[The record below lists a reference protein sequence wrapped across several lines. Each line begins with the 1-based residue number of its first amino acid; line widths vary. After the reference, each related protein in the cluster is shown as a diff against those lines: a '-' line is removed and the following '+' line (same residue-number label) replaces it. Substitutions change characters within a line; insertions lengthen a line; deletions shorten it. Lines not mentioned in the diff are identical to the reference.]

1 MTILFILTTILAFV
15 GYMFI
20 LFLGN
25 YVIDEKKLVLN
36 ASSSLVDLEGNTITN
51 VFVENRQYVEI
62 DEIPKHVEQA
72 FLAVEDKR
80 FYEHNGIDIWAIGR
94 ALYKDV
100 LAFGKVE
107 GGSTITQ
114 QLAKNV
120 FLTNDKT
127 FLRKTKEAIIAI
139 NLERKYSKE
148 KILEMYLNQVYF
160 GHGTYG
166 IQAASQ
172 FYFQKDV
179 NELTLEEAALLAGV
193 PKAPTTYSPILNPE
207 KSIERRNVV
216 LNLMEEQN
224 IITPKEAVISQG
236 KTLSLNVREKEELP
250 WLSTYMDMVL
260 KEAEE
265 RYHLSN
271 EAILKGG
278 YKITVPIDV
287 HLQQKAYEMFKDKAF
302 FPGTNDKVEG
312 AFVLLNNRTG
322 GVLSAI
328 GGREYVRKGFNR
340 LTTRRQPGSTFKPIA
355 VYAPAMEERM
365 YEPYSFLKDEEM
377 SYGDYEPKNYDHKYS
392 GSVTMFDALIE
403 SKNAPAVWLLDQL
416 GVQTSK
422 HYLKQNGIQIED
434 EGLAIALGGLKYG
447 VSPLELANSYRT
459 FAQKGQY
466 SQPYF
471 IEKIVDKEGN
481 VVAEVEKEQKQVY
494 SPQTAWNM
502 TRMLEQVV
510 EQGTARVGDYEGA
523 LAGKTGTTSY
533 PGKEGAIMDAWFAGF
548 TPEVTGAVWIGYD
561 ETNERNHLKS
571 GSTSATKLFKAIL
584 KDTHIETETAFSVPE
599 GLDDLDEPIRLKAV
613 KDLTVSYHFKP
624 LQLFTVKL
632 TWNPQEDER
641 VVYKIYRKREGK
653 TKEYIGS
660 VKGKGSFDETFVN
673 VFSKDAYQVVP
684 YNPQTKSEGEGTEFI
699 TPSW

>member
-1 MTILFILTTILAFV
+1 MLTTVLAFV

-20 LFLGN
+20 LFIGN

-36 ASSSLVDLEGNTITN
+36 ASSSLVDVEGNTITN

-80 FYEHNGIDIWAIGR
+80 FYEHSGIDIWAIGR

-127 FLRKTKEAIIAI
+127 LLRKTKEAIIAI
-139 NLERKYSKE
+139 NLERKYSKD

-166 IQAASQ
+166 IQAATQ

-179 NELTLEEAALLAGV
+179 KQLTLEEAALLAGI

-236 KTLSLNVREKEELP
+236 KTLSLNVKEKEEMP

-271 EAILKGG
+271 EAVLKGG
-278 YKITVPIDV
+278 YKITVPIDI

-340 LTTRRQPGSTFKPIA
+340 LTTRRQPGSTFKPLA
-355 VYAPAMEERM
+355 VYAPAMEEGL
-365 YEPYSFLKDEEM
+365 YEPYSMLKDEEI
-377 SYGDYEPKNYDHKYS
+377 SYGDYQPKNYDHQYN
-392 GSVTMFDALIE
+392 GFVTMFDALIE
-403 SKNAPAVWLLDQL
+403 SKNAPAVWLLDKL
-416 GVQTSK
+416 GVKTSK
-422 HYLKQNGIQIED
+422 RYLKQNGIQIED

-459 FAQKGQY
+459 FAQNGQY
-466 SQPYF
+466 SKPYF

-481 VVAEVEKEQKQVY
+481 IVAEVTRESKQVY

-510 EQGTARVGDYEGA
+510 EKGTARSGEYGGA

-533 PGKEGAIMDAWFAGF
+533 PGKEGAVMDAWFAGF

-561 ETNERNHLKS
+561 ETSVTHHLKA
-571 GSTSATKLFKAIL
+571 GSAYATKLFKAIL
-584 KDTHIETETAFSVPE
+584 KGTHVETKTAFSVPD
-599 GLDDLDEPIRLKAV
+599 GLADLDEPIRLKAV
-613 KDLTVSYHFKP
+613 KNFTVSYQFKP

-641 VVYKIYRKREGK
+641 VVYKIYRKAEGK
-653 TKEYIGS
+653 PKEYIGS
-660 VKGKGSFDETFVN
+660 VKGKGAFDVTFVN
-673 VFSKDAYQVVP
+673 VFSKDTYQVVP
-684 YNPQTKSEGEGTEFI
+684 YNPQTKTEGDGTDFM